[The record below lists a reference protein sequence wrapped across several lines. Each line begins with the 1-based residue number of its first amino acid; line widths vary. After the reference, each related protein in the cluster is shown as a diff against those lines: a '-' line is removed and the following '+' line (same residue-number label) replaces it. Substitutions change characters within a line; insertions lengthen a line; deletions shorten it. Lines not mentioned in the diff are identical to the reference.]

1 MPRSLITIFLLC
13 LSPLLVAET
22 EIYKWTDEN
31 GGVHYGSRPG
41 NDNAVNIEIEPA
53 PGLPADHAARKEK
66 QRRLLNLYKEEREEK
81 LEQKARA
88 EQEKQERIA
97 KCQRA
102 RDYYKTI
109 KTAALL
115 YDVDDN
121 GNQVI
126 LDEPERQAEENR
138 IIQYM
143 DDWCD

>member
-1 MPRSLITIFLLC
+1 MSRPLLIIWLLF
-13 LSPLLVAET
+13 LSPALAAEA

-31 GGVHYGSRPG
+31 GDVHYGSWPG
-41 NDNAVNIEIEPA
+41 NDDAVNIEIISA
-53 PGLPADHAARKEK
+53 PELPADHAARREK
-66 QRRLLNLYKEEREEK
+66 QRRLLNLYEEEREEK
-81 LEQKARA
+81 REQEARA
-88 EQEKQERIA
+88 EKKEQERLA

-115 YDVDDN
+115 YEIDDE

-126 LDEPERQAEENR
+126 LDDPERRAEESR

-143 DDWCD
+143 DNWCD